1 MLDGVIFMCECV
13 FCHKE
18 QIITDFVY
26 EDELVMAFM
35 DMEPINEGHVL
46 LVPKQ
51 HYLDAD
57 EIPDELLVHLMIV
70 SKKIVAALKEIYHPD
85 GYSIMQNGGE
95 FNDVGHY
102 HMHIFPRYAGDGFG
116 WTYGSEEKNV
126 NSEIAERIRKQ
137 LRVASVIGCIVTVTV
152 DRPLGSYH
160 PEHKDMYYPINYGY
174 VEGVM
179 APDGEEQDAYIL
191 GVDEAVDKIIG
202 TVIAVVH
209 RNDDVEEKWVV
220 APAGMTYT
228 KQEIKEKIR
237 FQEQYFDSEIMM

>member
-1 MLDGVIFMCECV
+1 MCECV

-18 QIITDFVY
+18 QIVTDFVY

-35 DMEPINEGHVL
+35 DMEPINEGHIL
-46 LVPKQ
+46 LVPKK

-57 EIPDELLVHLMIV
+57 EIPDELLAHLMIV
-70 SKKIVAALKEIYHPD
+70 SKKMVVALKEIYHPD
-85 GYSIMQNGGE
+85 GYSIIQNGGE

-116 WTYGSEEKNV
+116 WIYGNEEKAV
-126 NSEIAERIRKQ
+126 NAEIAERIRKQ
-137 LRVASVIGCIVTVTV
+137 LEEVNSVLGKTVTVTV
-152 DRPLGSYH
+152 DRPLGSFH
-160 PEHKDMYYPINYGY
+160 PEHKDMYYPVNYGY
-174 VEGVM
+174 VEGIL

-191 GVDEAVDKIIG
+191 GVDEAVEKFTGMI
-202 TVIAVVH
+202 IAVVH

-220 APAGMTYT
+220 APEEIAFT
-228 KQEIKEKIR
+228 KEEIREQIH

>member
-1 MLDGVIFMCECV
+1 MCECV

-18 QIITDFVY
+18 KIITDFIY
-26 EDELVMAFM
+26 EDGLVMAFM
-35 DMEPINEGHVL
+35 DMEPINEGHIL

-51 HYLDAD
+51 HYLYAD
-57 EIPDELLVHLMIV
+57 EIPDELLAHLMIV

-102 HMHIFPRYAGDGFG
+102 HMHIFPRYIEDGFG
-116 WTYGSEEKNV
+116 WSYGSEEEKTV
-126 NSEIAERIRKQ
+126 NAEIAERIRKQ
-137 LRVASVIGCIVTVTV
+137 LRVDSVVGNIVTVTV

-160 PEHKDMYYPINYGY
+160 PEHTDMYYPINYGY

-191 GVDEAVDKIIG
+191 GVDEAVEKFTGKI
-202 TVIAVVH
+202 IAVVH
-209 RNDDVEEKWVV
+209 RNDDVEEKWIV
-220 APAGMTYT
+220 ALEGMTFT
-228 KQEIKEKIR
+228 KEEIKEQIH
-237 FQEQYFDSEIMM
+237 FQEQYFNSKIMV

>member
-1 MLDGVIFMCECV
+1 MCECV

-228 KQEIKEKIR
+228 KQEIK
-237 FQEQYFDSEIMM
+237 SS